1 MTLEE
6 CYQQIGD
13 YKDILGRFQ
22 KEDRVKKFVLR
33 FLDDKSFELLTESL
47 KTQNYEEAFR
57 ASHTIK
63 GVCQN
68 LSLTKLF
75 QSSNTLTEAL
85 RNKQY
90 EGVDQLYEDVKKDY
104 LLTVEMIQK
113 LS

>member
-22 KEDRVKKFVLR
+22 KEERVKKFVLR
-33 FLDDKSFELLTESL
+33 FLDDKSFELLSESL
-47 KTQNYEEAFR
+47 QNKNYEEAFR

-68 LSLTKLF
+68 LSLTKLYA
-75 QSSNTLTEAL
+75 SSNELTEKL
-85 RNKQY
+85 RNQQY
-90 EGVDQLYEDVKKDY
+90 ENIEELFECVKKDY
-104 LLTVEMIQK
+104 LFTVEMIQK
-113 LS
+113 IS